1 MFLSSSQYHSCLFT
15 VKCFSCEKKKLTQ
28 RSVGRQEAC
37 VLNHVQLFATLWT
50 VVHQTLPP
58 VESSRQEY
66 WRRLPFLPPGD
77 LPDPGLEP
85 TSLASPALEGRFF
98 TTGKIVFGNFVSFFL
113 FLQIIYV
120 VAHLLS
126 AGPGERRRQHTSA
139 VDGPGAEA
147 EAYKESRM

>member
-1 MFLSSSQYHSCLFT
+1 M
-15 VKCFSCEKKKLTQ
+15 
-28 RSVGRQEAC
+28 
-37 VLNHVQLFATLWT
+37 LNHVQLFATLWT